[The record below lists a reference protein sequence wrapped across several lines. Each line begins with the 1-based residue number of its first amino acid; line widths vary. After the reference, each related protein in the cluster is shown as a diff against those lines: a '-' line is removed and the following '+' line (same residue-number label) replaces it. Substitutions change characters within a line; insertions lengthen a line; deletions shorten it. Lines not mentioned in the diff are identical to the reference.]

1 MTRMEIRSCEE
12 ALRVLAAHLDGELED
27 AAHGSVERHLA
38 TCRSC
43 WSRAEFER
51 RLKDQLRT
59 LAREPVGDRLGQ
71 RVRRL
76 IEEFPVHHGE

>member
-12 ALRVLAAHLDGELED
+12 ALRVLAAHVDGELAD
-27 AAHGSVERHLA
+27 AAQGSVERHLA

-51 RLKDQLRT
+51 RLKDRMRT

-76 IEEFPVHHGE
+76 IESFPVHHGE